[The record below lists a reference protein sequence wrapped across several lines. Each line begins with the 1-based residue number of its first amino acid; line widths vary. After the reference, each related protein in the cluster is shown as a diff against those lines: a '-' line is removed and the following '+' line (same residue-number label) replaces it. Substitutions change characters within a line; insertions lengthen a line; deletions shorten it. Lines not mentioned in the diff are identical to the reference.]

1 MPSGTTPEVG
11 AFLSTT
17 RIKDPA
23 EACAAVQAL
32 GFRVIQL
39 GKLPDASY
47 TPEGNRQLERI
58 LRDNGLT
65 AVSLCVVFDGE
76 RYDTVESV
84 STTVGFLPAEP
95 LEGRLAYTRGCI
107 DTAAALGIPLVTFHM
122 GMLPS
127 SPQSEPYQ
135 RVPRAVDEVGT
146 YAQK

>member
-1 MPSGTTPEVG
+1 MVQSSHGAGLRPSLPEVG

-23 EACAAVQAL
+23 AACAAVQAL

-47 TPEGNRQLERI
+47 TPAGHTELARI
-58 LRDNGLT
+58 LQQTGLT
-65 AVSLCVVFDGE
+65 AISLCVVFDGE

-95 LEGRLAYTRGCI
+95 LE
-107 DTAAALGIPLVTFHM
+107 
-122 GMLPS
+122 
-127 SPQSEPYQ
+127 
-135 RVPRAVDEVGT
+135 
-146 YAQK
+146 